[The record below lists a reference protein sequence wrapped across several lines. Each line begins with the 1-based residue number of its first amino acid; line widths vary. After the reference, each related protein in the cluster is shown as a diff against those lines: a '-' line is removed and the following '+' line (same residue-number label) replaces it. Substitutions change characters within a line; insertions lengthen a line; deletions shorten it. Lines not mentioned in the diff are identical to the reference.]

1 MRRGLSRAKPFIPAV
16 LVALALGVEGSVTP
30 SAGALIV
37 GALALGVF
45 LTPARRR
52 KRKKKPL
59 AVEPHRNEAE
69 MTILDVLP
77 DPVLL
82 VDSRRTVLAAT
93 KAAKDMIGAGMV
105 GRDLS
110 QALRQPQLLQ
120 AVSSSLQNGEAQ
132 HLETQFPGSLA
143 RTFDVHVLALNH
155 EDSTRRRAMLVF
167 HDVTERLKL
176 EGMQSDFVANV
187 SHELRTPLS
196 ALTGFIE
203 TLQGP
208 AKNDP
213 EAQERFLSIM
223 EMEAWRMARLVDD
236 LLSLSRVEVN
246 EHVRPQGRV
255 NLPRLLKAVRA
266 TLAQTAQERGNTIV
280 LNEEDGLADVMGDE
294 DQLVEVFNNLLA
306 NALKYGAANAAV
318 EIRIAAVPRIA
329 DIGVPGVSV
338 AIRNSGEGIAP
349 EHIPRLTERFYR
361 IDKGRSR
368 AIGGTGLGLAIVKH
382 IVNRHRGKL
391 IIESA
396 PGEGATFTVHLPEF
410 KDA

>member
-1 MRRGLSRAKPFIPAV
+1 MYGLSKIKPFAPA
-16 LVALALGVEGSVTP
+16 LLATLALTGVGAITP
-30 SAGALIV
+30 LAAGLVV
-37 GALALGVF
+37 GALVVGYF
-45 LTPARRR
+45 LRPARRV
-52 KRKKKPL
+52 KRKNKVSKTE
-59 AVEPHRNEAE
+59 VHRNEAE
-69 MTILDVLP
+69 MTILDILP
-77 DPVLL
+77 DPVVL

-93 KAAKDMIGAGMV
+93 KAAKDMIGPGMV

-110 QALRQPQLLQ
+110 QSLRQPQLLS
-120 AVSSSLQNGEAQ
+120 AVSQSFQSGDAQ

-155 EDSTRRRAMLVF
+155 EDPARRRAMLVF

-208 AKNDP
+208 ARDD
-213 EAQERFLSIM
+213 AGARARFLSIM

-255 NLPRLLKAVRA
+255 NLTELLKTVIA
-266 TLAQTAQERGNTIV
+266 TLAQTAQERGNRIV
-280 LNEEDGLADVMGDE
+280 LREGPSLPDVTGDE
-294 DQLVEVFNNLLA
+294 DQLVEVFNNLLS
-306 NALKYGAANAAV
+306 NALKYGAENSTVEVRLDAV
-318 EIRIAAVPRIA
+318 ARIVDIA
-329 DIGVPGVSV
+329 VPGVAV
-338 AIRNSGEGIAP
+338 AIHNSGEGIAS

-391 IIESA
+391 TIESA
-396 PGEGATFTVHLPEF
+396 PGEGATFTVQLPEF
-410 KDA
+410 KTP